1 MERFSGERYVAALL
15 AEKVVGSIKSGSVGF
30 LIRKCMLI
38 IKTIVRCRIAG
49 LRWDERADAKLLGK
63 L

>member
-1 MERFSGERYVAALL
+1 MERFSEERYVAVLL
-15 AEKVVGSIKSGSVGF
+15 AEKVVRSIKSGGVGF
-30 LIRKCMLI
+30 WTRNCMLI
-38 IKTIVRCRIAG
+38 SKTIVRCRIAG